1 MVVRS
6 LIATVVIAACATP
19 ALASSVIH
27 SANSE
32 MGYTSHPDHAQ
43 SGKSRSE
50 VLAEIDQS
58 RKDGSWAYHRLG
70 APLPAKSA
78 GQPLTREQ
86 VLADLERARN
96 HPSWSVRRVGGAV
109 SMP

>member
-6 LIATVVIAACATP
+6 LIATVLVAATAVP

-27 SANSE
+27 SANNE
-32 MGYTSHPDHAQ
+32 MGYTTHPEHAQ
-43 SGKSRSE
+43 SGRSRND
-50 VLAEIDQS
+50 VLAEIEQS

-70 APLPAKSA
+70 APVPVKSSA
-78 GQPLTREQ
+78 QPLTREQ

>member
-6 LIATVVIAACATP
+6 LIFTVLVAASAVP

-27 SANSE
+27 SANNE
-32 MGYTSHPDHAQ
+32 MGYTTHPEHAQ
-43 SGKSRSE
+43 SGKSRNDVS
-50 VLAEIDQS
+50 
-58 RKDGSWAYHRLG
+58 
-70 APLPAKSA
+70 
-78 GQPLTREQ
+78 
-86 VLADLERARN
+86 DLERARN